1 LPLADGYAVDVR
13 PPALAQPEL
22 PRHAREDALVPE
34 RSRYSGWYFRWCI
47 IGACNSVAHGNQ
59 CWYQDW
65 LMSRGKLKKVS
76 DAIWALEVRALRQAM
91 GLNQEEF
98 AVRVGVAKSTIGY
111 WERGEFKPHR
121 KTKDRIRAA
130 CGIERA
136 TEGTRGSGKR
146 IARRYSD
153 EAIAAFHQALDMILD
168 NAPNSGGE
176 RGRECLVQHAA
187 KSGGPPQQ

>member
-1 LPLADGYAVDVR
+1 MLF
-13 PPALAQPEL
+13 
-22 PRHAREDALVPE
+22 
-34 RSRYSGWYFRWCI
+34 RS
-47 IGACNSVAHGNQ
+47 IGACSSVAHGNQ

-168 NAPNSGGE
+168 NAPSTVVE
-176 RGRECLVQHAA
+176 RVSELLVQHAA
-187 KSGGPPQQ
+187 KFGGPSEQ